1 MHTSSTPEL
10 GAAAAHDTAGT
21 VDASRSGVLGSAAVD
36 VTRCDAMAVWADA
49 PNGKEPFLHLLE
61 TRLRQPATAAAT
73 LRDEERG
80 QGSRSMH
87 MPMRTGGEV
96 VRTGGGC
103 TWPSGEA
110 RRNCGTGSRTDL
122 AVVSHP
128 GAPPKRRI
136 AGSRPASAA
145 SRVTVGASGCYHG
158 SADDAL
164 AASAGAMLLVGR
176 ASGHAAAAATAA
188 PIMPLTVPPASQPA
202 SPLLCEQAGNPPSH
216 LHMHAL
222 PRQPPP
228 TPTTSSRPQ
237 TAPSGVGP
245 ARRAASVRA
254 PPPLTTGS
262 SVRPPSAIAISAA
275 ARRGQLGAPSRFL
288 HTYES
293 DAAKRAANRIK
304 GLGIG
309 IYAGVGAGVPVEMLA
324 VAS

>member
-73 LRDEERG
+73 LRHEERG
-80 QGSRSMH
+80 QGSRSIH
-87 MPMRTGGEV
+87 MPMR
-96 VRTGGGC
+96 
-103 TWPSGEA
+103 PAASGEA

-145 SRVTVGASGCYHG
+145 SRVTVGASGRYHG

-237 TAPSGVGP
+237 TAPSGVGQ

-275 ARRGQLGAPSRFL
+275 ARRGQLGVPSRFL